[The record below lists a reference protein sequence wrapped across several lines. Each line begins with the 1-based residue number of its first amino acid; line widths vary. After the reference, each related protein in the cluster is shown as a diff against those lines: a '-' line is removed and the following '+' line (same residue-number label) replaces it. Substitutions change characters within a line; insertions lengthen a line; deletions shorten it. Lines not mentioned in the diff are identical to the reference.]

1 LVVVDIGL
9 GTGFKLVF
17 FLSQLKF
24 SFVPSCLETF
34 YCATKKRIKKEKTEI
49 MQIVAAERAQA
60 REEIVGM
67 AIELASA
74 RSDKELIH
82 ALHRR
87 LTSEE
92 DQHLILTN
100 TIKDVSDKD
109 VSFGMQ
115 YQVYIQVGHHG

>member
-1 LVVVDIGL
+1 LVDVDIGL

-17 FLSQLKF
+17 SLLQIKF
-24 SFVPSCLETF
+24 SFVPSCCLETF
-34 YCATKKRIKKEKTEI
+34 YCATKKKIKKKKTEI

-60 REEIVGM
+60 RVERVGM

-109 VSFGMQ
+109 ASFGM
-115 YQVYIQVGHHG
+115 

>member
-1 LVVVDIGL
+1 L
-9 GTGFKLVF
+9 KLSPV
-17 FLSQLKF
+17 Q
-24 SFVPSCLETF
+24 P
-34 YCATKKRIKKEKTEI
+34 KKNSKKKKTEI

-60 REEIVGM
+60 REERVGM

-87 LTSEE
+87 LTSAE

-115 YQVYIQVGHHG
+115 FQVYLQVGVTMGDF

>member
-1 LVVVDIGL
+1 
-9 GTGFKLVF
+9 
-17 FLSQLKF
+17 
-24 SFVPSCLETF
+24 
-34 YCATKKRIKKEKTEI
+34 

-60 REEIVGM
+60 REERVCM

-82 ALHRR
+82 ALHHR

-92 DQHLILTN
+92 DQHLILTD

-109 VSFGMQ
+109 VSFGM
-115 YQVYIQVGHHG
+115 

>member
-1 LVVVDIGL
+1 
-9 GTGFKLVF
+9 
-17 FLSQLKF
+17 
-24 SFVPSCLETF
+24 
-34 YCATKKRIKKEKTEI
+34 

-60 REEIVGM
+60 REERVGM

-82 ALHRR
+82 ALYHR

-109 VSFGMQ
+109 VSFGM
-115 YQVYIQVGHHG
+115 